1 VLATALVL
9 RLQVGTRRSAA
20 GGLRARHAAPR
31 GSFAEIA
38 PCPRIER
45 LFGEQRL
52 ERLFGEQRLERD
64 HFDARFRA
72 PLRAGQQRR
81 ITRS

>member
-52 ERLFGEQRLERD
+52 ERD